1 MQDTHRPIYTLVLAF
16 KGEHM
21 NDIPIG
27 SLWTHKPTGTR
38 RMVLS
43 VTEAQDPPTGVKLI
57 VYHAMDSNSTLML
70 MARTGDWL
78 YDCVLIST

>member
-1 MQDTHRPIYTLVLAF
+1 
-16 KGEHM
+16 M

-43 VTEAQDPPTGVKLI
+43 VAEAHDPPTGVKLI